1 MAEVAADNIP
11 YLRKVFYLTHF
22 AGLATGIL
30 FPLPASL
37 ALGPQALTL
46 SFFTLCVITG
56 FLLAAVMFLL
66 MRATLKSQ
74 IRQQLDL
81 LRPMVGDITV
91 ASGSVEDLNQALQAS
106 VTKVDSLV
114 RQLLQTIDRFVPH
127 YRSLAEVSHFLSS
140 RTQEG
145 LTAADKA
152 RLDMEAMEEK
162 QKMVLRQLQTL
173 SDRSL
178 DEAAWSRQ
186 LSCSLVEMSGAM
198 EHSTAK
204 FLETTATV
212 DEMAASVR
220 EVASQADQIARSVEG
235 TTQDLDTIG
244 DSLARIQAG
253 AVASAQSA
261 NGVKDDAENGLR
273 VVRSSMDE
281 MERIEQESRKATEA
295 MQRLSRQTGE
305 VAKIIEVIKELVS
318 DTELLAFNAA
328 IIAAKAGED
337 GKGFSVVAE
346 EIRDLADRTTT
357 SAQDIQQ
364 IVKAIGGDTQEVT
377 TAVVATAKAIAKGK
391 QLSQS
396 TGTAL
401 SKILESSS
409 EAAASSDEIAD
420 LTEQQ
425 GLRARS
431 LLTDAGRSMKSIQA
445 IARTIQEQQI
455 AIVRTQEGVGQ
466 MKAAA
471 DQIARG
477 MSEQVSANQQFDK
490 GLSEREIQ
498 IEAINEA
505 INYQMS
511 TAANVSQHFS
521 RSEARLQKNAEKAAI
536 IGQETTELEKLAAQ
550 LKELASAFAYLGD
563 DA

>member
-1 MAEVAADNIP
+1 MAEGAAGNIP

-22 AGLATGIL
+22 AGLATGFI

-37 ALGPQALTL
+37 ALGPKALTL

-56 FLLAAVMFLL
+56 FLLSAVMFLL

-74 IRQQLDL
+74 MRQQLDL
-81 LRPMVGDITV
+81 LKPMVGDITT
-91 ASGSVEDLNQALQAS
+91 SGETVEDLNEALAAS
-106 VTKVDSLV
+106 VKKVDSLV

-127 YRSLAEVSHFLSS
+127 YRSLAEVSHFLSA

-145 LTAADKA
+145 LKAADQA
-152 RLDMEAMEEK
+152 RLDMEAMEAK
-162 QKMVLRQLQTL
+162 QQEVIKLVLAL
-173 SDRSL
+173 SDRSQ
-178 DEAAWSRQ
+178 DEAAWSRE
-186 LSCSLVEMSGAM
+186 LSCSLEEMSGAM

-220 EVASQADQIARSVEG
+220 EVADQAEQIARSVEG
-235 TTQDLDTIG
+235 TTHDLDTIG
-244 DSLARIQAG
+244 DSLARVQAG

-261 NGVKDDAENGLR
+261 NGVKEDAEDGLR
-273 VVRSSMDE
+273 VVRASMDE

-295 MQRLSRQTGE
+295 MQRLSRQTVE

-328 IIAAKAGED
+328 IIAAKAGEE

-391 QLSQS
+391 QLSES
-396 TGTAL
+396 TGAAL
-401 SKILESSS
+401 SKILESSN

-431 LLTDAGRSMKSIQA
+431 LLTDAGRSMQAIKA

-455 AIVRTQEGVGQ
+455 AIARTQEGVGQ

-471 DQIARG
+471 DQIAGG
-477 MSEQVSANQQFDK
+477 MSEQVRANQQFDR
-490 GLSEREIQ
+490 GLSERENRIG
-498 IEAINEA
+498 AINEA
-505 INYQMS
+505 INYQMT
-511 TAANVSQHFS
+511 TAEQVVQHFS
-521 RSEARLQKNAEKAAI
+521 RSEHRLQKNAEKAAI

-550 LKELASAFAYLGD
+550 LKELAAAFAYLGD
-563 DA
+563 EA